1 MPSRRI
7 EITVPQDTYERIEEA
22 RGDVPRAAW
31 IKRLI
36 DEALSDAMMPDA
48 APPA

>member
-1 MPSRRI
+1 MPAVRI
-7 EITVPQDTYERIEEA
+7 ELTVPQATYDAIEEA

-36 DEALSDAMMPDA
+36 EQQLEAESASA
-48 APPA
+48 R

>member
-1 MPSRRI
+1 MPAVRI
-7 EITVPQDTYERIEEA
+7 ELTVPQDTYERIEAA

-36 DEALSDAMMPDA
+36 AEALKR
-48 APPA
+48 